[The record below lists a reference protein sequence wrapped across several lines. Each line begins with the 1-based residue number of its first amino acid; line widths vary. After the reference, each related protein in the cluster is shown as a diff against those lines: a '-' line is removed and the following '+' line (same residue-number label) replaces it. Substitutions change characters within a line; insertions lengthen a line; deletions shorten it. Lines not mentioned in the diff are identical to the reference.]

1 MDSGARKHIT
11 LHRAV
16 FDTYEVISPYNIRL
30 GDDSM
35 GDDSMA
41 KVIGMGSIV
50 VGVETKC
57 IRNRIHITSHA
68 KVVSQFV
75 LGEQAFVKWVEGAIS
90 RK

>member
-1 MDSGARKHIT
+1 MDSGARKHII
-11 LHRAV
+11 LHRVV

-35 GDDSMA
+35 A
-41 KVIGMGSIV
+41 EVIGMGSIV